1 MRTYKVA
8 AYRLT
13 NVLLS
18 PVFPSM
24 TEARLSRTDMA
35 LPPLDVMMRIAEG
48 FLAAGTAMAVFA
60 PDDSLHFAS
69 NGFMELYD
77 VQAGVQTFDTI
88 MRHCWESGRG
98 PQIDTD
104 DIDDWLVRANDK
116 RRSERVRQFEVD
128 MIDGRWLWISETTL
142 DDGWIILSVADFTAV
157 KRREFRLKS
166 DRDAAITASET
177 DHLTG
182 LYNRGATMMRFGY
195 LVDRAVNSGEVFS
208 AVLID
213 LDHFK
218 SINDR
223 FGHDCGDRVLTHF
236 AASASALLRDR
247 DILGRVGGEEF
258 LILMPG
264 ANMNQS
270 CAVVERLQARLCDQ
284 RLILNDVIVRYTF
297 SAGVAEW
304 GRGKTPD
311 RLYREADQA
320 LYAAKNAGRNR
331 VRRAS

>member
-1 MRTYKVA
+1 
-8 AYRLT
+8 
-13 NVLLS
+13 
-18 PVFPSM
+18 M
-24 TEARLSRTDMA
+24 TEALSSRTHMA
-35 LPPLDVMMRIAEG
+35 VPSLDVMVRIAEG
-48 FLAAGTAMAVFA
+48 LLAAGTAMAVFK

-69 NGFMELYD
+69 AGFMELYD
-77 VQAGVQTFDTI
+77 VQSGVQTFDTI
-88 MRHCWESGRG
+88 MRHCWKSGCG
-98 PQIDTD
+98 PRIETD
-104 DIDDWLVRANDK
+104 DIDGWLVRANAK
-116 RRSERVRQFEVD
+116 RRSELVRQFEVD

-142 DDGWIILSVADFTAV
+142 KDGWIVLSVADFTAV
-157 KRREFRLKS
+157 KRREFRLES

-182 LYNRGATMMRFGY
+182 LFNRGATMTRFGH
-195 LVDRAVNSGEVFS
+195 LVDRAVNSGEAFS

-223 FGHDCGDRVLTHF
+223 FGHDCGDQVLAHF
-236 AASASALLRDR
+236 AASAGAVLRDR

-264 ANMNQS
+264 ANTQQA
-270 CAVVERLQARLCDQ
+270 CAVVERLQAYLRDQ
-284 RLILNDVIVRYTF
+284 RLILRDVIVRYTF

-304 GRGKTPD
+304 GRGKTSGM
-311 RLYREADQA
+311 LYREADQA
-320 LYAAKNAGRNR
+320 LYAAKNAGRNM

>member
-1 MRTYKVA
+1 
-8 AYRLT
+8 
-13 NVLLS
+13 
-18 PVFPSM
+18 M
-24 TEARLSRTDMA
+24 TEAPSSRADLA
-35 LPPLDVMMRIAEG
+35 VPSLDVMVRIAEG
-48 FLAAGTAMAVFA
+48 LLAAGTAMAVFE

-69 NGFMELYD
+69 SGFMALYD
-77 VQAGVQTFDTI
+77 VQPGSQTFNTV
-88 MRHCWESGRG
+88 MRHCWHSGHG
-98 PQIDTD
+98 PRIDTD
-104 DIDDWLVRANDK
+104 DIEAWLKRANAK
-116 RRSERVRQFEVD
+116 RRSELVRQFEVD

-142 DDGWIILSVADFTAV
+142 KDGWLILSVADFTAV
-157 KRREFRLKS
+157 KRREFRLES

-182 LYNRGATMMRFGY
+182 LFNRGATMTRFGH
-195 LVDRAVNSGEVFS
+195 LVDRAINSEEVFS

-223 FGHDCGDRVLTHF
+223 FGHDCGDQVLAHF
-236 AASASALLRDR
+236 AASAGAVLRDR

-264 ANMNQS
+264 ANTQQA
-270 CAVVERLQARLCDQ
+270 CAVVERLQAYLRDE
-284 RLILNDVIVRYTF
+284 RLILRDVIVRYTF

-304 GRGKTPD
+304 ERGKTSD
-311 RLYREADQA
+311 MLYRDADQA
-320 LYAAKNAGRNR
+320 LYAAKNAVRNM